1 MQNLDVNHKV
11 VLITGAG
18 SGIGQE
24 TAIKFAQ
31 QGAHVIIA
39 DISQEG
45 LDKTEHLVVQAG
57 GRCEKHVVDVTSK
70 QQMKALAL
78 KVEEAHGALTVLIN
92 NAGVLVIGPL
102 LATSESSWNKL
113 IDVNI
118 RGVING
124 SEAFI
129 PAMIRAGKPAAVV
142 NLASTASFFS
152 PRDMAAYSM
161 TKFAVLGYSEGLR
174 AELHDYNISVT
185 AICPGIIKTPLIQ
198 STTMEGDLAD
208 TDAKD
213 RIDKMYIKR
222 NYGPDRVA
230 RAIYNA
236 TIKRKKVVPVSIE
249 AWLAYYAKRF
259 VPSIMARI
267 GRVRAVK

>member
-1 MQNLDVNHKV
+1 MKKLDVNNKI

-31 QGAHVIIA
+31 QGAYVIIT
-39 DISQEG
+39 DINQAG
-45 LDKTEHLVVQAG
+45 LDKTEHLIVQAG
-57 GRCEKHVVDVTSK
+57 GRCEKHSVDVTSK
-70 QQMKALAL
+70 AQMKALAA
-78 KVEEAHGALTVLIN
+78 KVEETHGALTVLIN

-102 LATSESSWNKL
+102 LATSESSWDKL

-129 PAMIRAGKPAAVV
+129 PAMMRAGKPAAVV
-142 NLASTASFFS
+142 NLASTASFFA
-152 PRDMAAYSM
+152 PRDMAAYSV
-161 TKFAVLGYSEGLR
+161 TKFAVLSYSEGLR
-174 AELHDYNISVT
+174 AELEDYNISVS

-198 STTMEGDLAD
+198 STIMEGDLAENN
-208 TDAKD
+208 AKD
-213 RIDKMYIKR
+213 RIDQMYIKR
-222 NYGPDRVA
+222 NYGPDKVA
-230 RAIYNA
+230 KAIYNA

-259 VPSIMARI
+259 VPAIMAKI